1 MGEKV
6 SILEKIRIKASKN
19 LKKIVLPESDDERT
33 MEAVE
38 AILDKRISRLIVIGD
53 DSVRKKIK
61 SKNTDLLEV
70 IDPATYKDTDKMI
83 TEYYELRKIKGMTP
97 EEAKHVIS
105 TDYLTFGAM
114 LVRRDIAD
122 GFVAGASHT
131 TPDVIRAA
139 LRCFTIDREIAV
151 VSGAF
156 LMEVPDCPYGSEGVF
171 IFADCGV
178 NPQPNARQLSGIA
191 VSCATLFQKLVGKRP
206 VVAFLSYSSKGSAE
220 GELVDK
226 IKEAVKRA
234 KEIAPDLLIDGE
246 FQADSAIVPEVAR
259 IKCGDNPV
267 AGNANV
273 LIFPNLDSGN
283 ISYKLTQRLAN
294 ARAVGPLLTGFRK
307 PCSDL
312 SRGCSAEDIIDAV
325 AVTAVRA

>member
-1 MGEKV
+1 V
-6 SILEKIRIKASKN
+6 NILEKIRVKASKN
-19 LKKIVLPESDDERT
+19 LRKIVLPESDDERT
-33 MEAVE
+33 IQAVE
-38 AILDKRISRLIVIGD
+38 IILDERISRLIVVGD
-53 DSVRKKIK
+53 DSVKKNIK
-61 SKNTDLLEV
+61 SRNTDLLE
-70 IDPATYKDTDKMI
+70 IINPATHPSIEKMAG
-83 TEYYELRKIKGMTP
+83 EYYELRKIKGMTP
-97 EEAKHVIS
+97 EEARHVVS

-114 LVRRDIAD
+114 LVREETAD
-122 GFVAGASHT
+122 GFVAGANHT

-139 LRCFTIDREIAV
+139 LRCLTIDREIAV

-156 LMEVPDCPYGSEGVF
+156 LMEVPNCQYGENGTF

-191 VSCATLFQKLVGKRP
+191 VASATLFQKLTGKRP

-226 IKEAVKRA
+226 IREAVRRA

-246 FQADSAIVPEVAR
+246 FQADSAIVPEVAK

-267 AGNANV
+267 AGHANV

-283 ISYKLTQRLAN
+283 ISYKLTQRLSN

-307 PCSDL
+307 PASDL
-312 SRGCSAEDIIDAV
+312 SRGCSAEDIVDAV
-325 AVTAVRA
+325 AVTSVRV

>member
-1 MGEKV
+1 M
-6 SILEKIRIKASKN
+6 SILESIRQKASKN
-19 LKKIVLPESDDERT
+19 LKRIVLPESDDERT
-33 MEAVE
+33 MEAIEV
-38 AILDKRISRLIVIGD
+38 ILDNKISRLMVMGD

-61 SKNTDLLEV
+61 SKNTSFLEV
-70 IDPATYKDTDKMI
+70 VDPAKYKDLEKMAA
-83 TEYYELRKIKGMTP
+83 EYYELRKLKGITP
-97 EEAKHVIS
+97 EEAHKAVS

-114 LVRRDIAD
+114 LVKEGLAD
-122 GFVAGASHT
+122 GFVAGANHT

-139 LRCFTIDREIAV
+139 LRCLTIDKDIGV

-156 LMEVPDCPYGSEGVF
+156 LMEVPDCPYGERGVF

-178 NPQPNARQLSGIA
+178 NPQPNARQLAGIA
-191 VSCATLFQKLVGKRP
+191 VSNATLFQKLVGKRP

-226 IKEAVKRA
+226 IKEAVAKA
-234 KEIAPDLLIDGE
+234 KEMAPDLLIDGE

-267 AGNANV
+267 AGKANV

-283 ISYKLTQRLAN
+283 ISYKLTQRLAK
-294 ARAVGPLLTGFRK
+294 ARAVGPLLSGFRK
-307 PCSDL
+307 PASDL
-312 SRGCSAEDIIDAV
+312 SRGCSAEDIVDAV
-325 AVTAVRA
+325 AVTAVRV

>member
-1 MGEKV
+1 M
-6 SILEKIRIKASKN
+6 SILEKIREKASKN
-19 LKKIVLPESDDERT
+19 LKRIVLPETDDERT

-38 AILDKRISRLIVIGD
+38 FILDKKICRLIVIGD
-53 DSVRKKIK
+53 EAVRKKIK
-61 SKNTDLLEV
+61 SKNTDLLQV
-70 IDPATYKDTDKMI
+70 LDPSTYKDTEKMI
-83 TEYYELRKIKGMTP
+83 NEYYELRKIKGMTP
-97 EEAKHVIS
+97 EEAKKVIL

-114 LVRRDIAD
+114 LVRDDVAD
-122 GFVAGASHT
+122 GFVAGANHT

-139 LRCFTIDREIAV
+139 LRCLTIDREIGV

-156 LMEVPDCPYGSEGVF
+156 LMEVPDCPYGDNGVF
-171 IFADCGV
+171 IFSDCGV
-178 NPQPNARQLSGIA
+178 NPQPNSRQLSGIA
-191 VSCATLFQKLVGKRP
+191 VASATLFQKLTGKRP

-226 IKEAVKRA
+226 IKDAVGRA
-234 KEIAPDLLIDGE
+234 KEIAPDLMIDGE
-246 FQADSAIVPEVAR
+246 FQADSAIVPEIAK

-267 AGNANV
+267 AGHANV

-294 ARAVGPLLTGFRK
+294 ARAVGPLLTGFRR

-312 SRGCSAEDIIDAV
+312 SRGCSAEDIVDAV

>member
-1 MGEKV
+1 V
-6 SILEKIRIKASKN
+6 SILEKIRVKASKN
-19 LKKIVLPESDDERT
+19 LKRIVLPESTDDRT

-38 AILDKRISRLIVIGD
+38 TILDSKISKLIVIGD
-53 DSVRKKIK
+53 DSVRKKIR

-70 IDPATYKDTDKMI
+70 LNPVTYKDTQKMAE
-83 TEYYELRKIKGMTP
+83 EYYELRKIKGMTP
-97 EEAKHVIS
+97 EEAKHIVS
-105 TDYLTFGAM
+105 TDYLTFGAL
-114 LVRRDIAD
+114 LVRTDVAD
-122 GFVAGASHT
+122 GFVAGANHT

-139 LRCFTIDREIAV
+139 LRCLTIDREIAV

-156 LMEVPDCPYGSEGVF
+156 MMEVPNCPYGENGTF

-191 VSCATLFQKLVGKRP
+191 VASATLFQKLTGKRP

-220 GELVDK
+220 GELVDR
-226 IKEAVKRA
+226 IREAVSRA

-246 FQADSAIVPEVAR
+246 FQADSAIVPEIAK

-267 AGNANV
+267 AGHANV

-283 ISYKLTQRLAN
+283 ISYKLTQRLSN

-312 SRGCSAEDIIDAV
+312 SRGCSAEDIVDAV
-325 AVTAVRA
+325 AVTSVRV

>member
-1 MGEKV
+1 M

-19 LKKIVLPESDDERT
+19 LRKIVLPESNDERT

-38 AILDKRISRLIVIGD
+38 IILDNKISRLIVVGD
-53 DSVRKKIK
+53 DTVRKKIR
-61 SKNTDLLEV
+61 SKNTELLEV
-70 IDPATYKDTDKMI
+70 VDPASYKDIDKMAA
-83 TEYYELRKIKGMTP
+83 EYYELRKIKGMTP
-97 EEAKHVIS
+97 EEARHVVS

-114 LVRRDIAD
+114 LVRHDVAD
-122 GFVAGASHT
+122 GFVAGANHT

-139 LRCFTIDREIAV
+139 LRCLTIDREIAV

-156 LMEVPDCPYGSEGVF
+156 LMEVPNCQYGENGVL

-226 IKEAVKRA
+226 IRQAVARA
-234 KEIAPDLLIDGE
+234 KELAPDLLIDGE
-246 FQADSAIVPEVAR
+246 FQADSAIVPEVAK

-267 AGNANV
+267 AGHANV

-307 PCSDL
+307 PASDL
-312 SRGCSAEDIIDAV
+312 SRGCSADDIVDAV
-325 AVTAVRA
+325 AVTSVRV

>member
-1 MGEKV
+1 M
-6 SILEKIRIKASKN
+6 SILDQIRARASKN
-19 LKKIVLPESDDERT
+19 LRKIVLPESEDERT

-38 AILDKRISRLIVIGD
+38 FILDNKISKLIVVGD
-53 DSVRKKIK
+53 ESVRKSVK
-61 SKNTDLLEV
+61 SKNTSYLEV
-70 IDPATYKDTDKMI
+70 LDPKSYKNIDKMAA
-83 TEYYELRKIKGMTP
+83 EYYEVRKLKGITP
-97 EEAKHVIS
+97 EEARKTVS
-105 TDYLTFGAM
+105 TDYLTFGTM
-114 LVRRDIAD
+114 LVKEGAAD

-139 LRCFTIDREIAV
+139 LRCLSIDREIGV

-156 LMEVPDCPYGSEGVF
+156 LMEVPNCPYGENGTF
-171 IFADCGV
+171 IYADCGV
-178 NPQPNARQLSGIA
+178 NPLPNARQLAGIA
-191 VSCATLFQKLVGKRP
+191 VSSATLFQKLVGKRP

-226 IKEAVKRA
+226 MREAVNKA
-234 KEIAPDLLIDGE
+234 KELAPDLLIDGE
-246 FQADSAIVPEVAR
+246 FQADSAIVPEVAK

-267 AGNANV
+267 AGKANV

-294 ARAVGPLLTGFRK
+294 ARAVGPLLQGFRK

-312 SRGCSAEDIIDAV
+312 SRGCSAEDIVDAV
-325 AVTAVRA
+325 AVTAVRV

>member
-1 MGEKV
+1 MT
-6 SILEKIRIKASKN
+6 ILEKIRDKASKN
-19 LKKIVLPESDDERT
+19 LKRIVLPESNEERT

-38 AILDKRISRLIVIGD
+38 FILDNKISKLIVIGD

-61 SKNTDLLEV
+61 SKNTSLLEV
-70 IDPATYKDTDKMI
+70 IDPKKYKDIEKMAA
-83 TEYYELRKIKGMTP
+83 EYYELRKLKGMTP
-97 EEAKHVIS
+97 EEARKTVLE
-105 TDYLTFGAM
+105 DYLTFGAM
-114 LVRRDIAD
+114 LVKSEVAD
-122 GFVAGASHT
+122 GFVAGANHT

-139 LRCFTIDREIAV
+139 LRCLTVDREIGV

-156 LMEVPDCPYGSEGVF
+156 LMEVPNCPYGENGLF

-191 VSCATLFQKLVGKRP
+191 VSSAALFQKLVGKRP

-226 IKEAVKRA
+226 IKEAVSRA
-234 KEIAPDLLIDGE
+234 KEMAPDLLVDGE
-246 FQADSAIVPEVAR
+246 FQADSAIVPEVAK

-267 AGNANV
+267 AGKANV

-294 ARAVGPLLTGFRK
+294 ARAVGPLLMGFRK

-312 SRGCSAEDIIDAV
+312 SRGCSAEDIVDAV

>member
-1 MGEKV
+1 L
-6 SILEKIRIKASKN
+6 SILEKIRQQASKN
-19 LKKIVLPESDDERT
+19 LKRIVLPESDDERT
-33 MEAVE
+33 IKAIEV
-38 AILDKRISRLIVIGD
+38 ILDNRISRLVAIGD

-61 SKNTDLLEV
+61 SKNAQLLEV
-70 IDPATYKDTDKMI
+70 LDPKGYKDIDKMAG
-83 TEYYELRKIKGMTP
+83 EYYELRKLKGITP
-97 EEAKHVIS
+97 EEARHVVL

-114 LVRRDIAD
+114 LVEEGVAD
-122 GFVAGASHT
+122 GFVAGANHT

-139 LRCFTIDREIAV
+139 LRCLTIDKEVGV

-156 LMEVPDCPYGSEGVF
+156 LMEVPGCPYGENGVF
-171 IFADCGV
+171 IFADCAV

-191 VSCATLFQKLVGKRP
+191 VSSARLFQKLVGKRP
-206 VVAFLSYSSKGSAE
+206 VVAFLSYSSKGSAK

-226 IKEAVKRA
+226 IKEAVGGA

-246 FQADSAIVPEVAR
+246 FQADSAIVPAVAK

-267 AGNANV
+267 AGRANI

-294 ARAVGPLLTGFRK
+294 ARAVGPLLQGFRK
-307 PCSDL
+307 PASDL
-312 SRGCSAEDIIDAV
+312 SRGCSAEDIVDAV
-325 AVTAVRA
+325 AVTAVRV

>member
-1 MGEKV
+1 V
-6 SILEKIRIKASKN
+6 DILEKIRVKASKN
-19 LKKIVLPESDDERT
+19 LRRIVLPESEDERT
-33 MEAVE
+33 MDAVE
-38 AILDKRISRLIVIGD
+38 IILNDRIAKLVVIGD

-70 IDPATYKDTDKMI
+70 LNPAGYKNIEKMAS
-83 TEYYELRKIKGMTP
+83 EYYELRKIKGMTP
-97 EEAKHVIS
+97 EEARHVVS
-105 TDYLTFGAM
+105 TDYLTFGAL
-114 LVRRDIAD
+114 LVREEAAD
-122 GFVAGASHT
+122 GFVAGANHT
-131 TPDVIRAA
+131 TPDVIRTA
-139 LRCFTIDREIAV
+139 LRCLTIDREIAV

-156 LMEVPDCPYGSEGVF
+156 LMEVPNCPYGENGTF

-191 VSCATLFQKLVGKRP
+191 VASATLFQKLTGKRP

-226 IKEAVKRA
+226 IKEAVSRA

-246 FQADSAIVPEVAR
+246 FQADSAIVPEVAK

-267 AGNANV
+267 AGHANV

-283 ISYKLTQRLAN
+283 ISYKLTQRLSN

-312 SRGCSAEDIIDAV
+312 SRGCSVEDIVDAV
-325 AVTAVRA
+325 AVTSVRA

>member
-1 MGEKV
+1 M
-6 SILEKIRIKASKN
+6 SILDRIRERAIKN
-19 LKKIVLPESDDERT
+19 PRKIVLPESEDDRT
-33 MEAVE
+33 IEAVDY
-38 AILDKRISRLIVIGD
+38 ILDKKIAKLIVVGD
-53 DSVRKKIK
+53 GAVRKKIK
-61 SKNTDLLEV
+61 SANTDYLEV
-70 IDPATYKDTDKMI
+70 LEPNSYKGTDKMAG
-83 TEYYELRKIKGMTP
+83 EYYDLRKIKGITP
-97 EEAKHVIS
+97 EEARHAVL

-114 LVRRDIAD
+114 LVREGVAD

-139 LRCFTIDREIAV
+139 LRCISIDKEIAV

-156 LMEVPDCPYGSEGVF
+156 LMEVPNCPYGENGVF
-171 IFADCGV
+171 VFADCGV

-191 VSCATLFQKLVGKRP
+191 VSSAALFQKLTGKRP

-226 IKEAVKRA
+226 IKEAVNRA
-234 KEIAPDLLIDGE
+234 KEIAPDLMIDGE
-246 FQADSAIVPEVAR
+246 FQADSAIVPEIAR

-267 AGNANV
+267 AGKANV

-294 ARAVGPLLTGFRK
+294 ARAVGPFLQGFKK
-307 PCSDL
+307 PASDL
-312 SRGCSAEDIIDAV
+312 SRGCSVEDIVDAV
-325 AVTAVRA
+325 AVTAVRAA

>member
-1 MGEKV
+1 VG
-6 SILEKIRIKASKN
+6 ILEKIREKASKN

-38 AILDKRISRLIVIGD
+38 YILDKKIAKLVVIGND
-53 DSVRKKIK
+53 LVRKRNK
-61 SKNTDLLEV
+61 SKNTDLLE
-70 IDPATYKDTDKMI
+70 ILNPATYKGIDKMAA
-83 TEYYELRKIKGMTP
+83 EYYELRKIKGMTP
-97 EEAKHVIS
+97 EEAMHVVS
-105 TDYLTFGAM
+105 TDYLTFAAM
-114 LVRRDIAD
+114 LVRQDTAD
-122 GFVAGASHT
+122 GFVAGANHT

-139 LRCFTIDREIAV
+139 LRCLTIDREIAV

-156 LMEVPDCPYGSEGVF
+156 LMEVPNCKYGDGGVF

-191 VSCATLFQKLVGKRP
+191 VASATLFQKLVGKRP

-226 IKEAVKRA
+226 IREAVNRA

-246 FQADSAIVPEVAR
+246 FQADSAIVPEIAK

-267 AGNANV
+267 AGHANV

-312 SRGCSAEDIIDAV
+312 SRGCSVEDIVDAV
-325 AVTAVRA
+325 AVTSVRV

>member
-1 MGEKV
+1 M
-6 SILEKIRIKASKN
+6 SILEKIREKASMN
-19 LKKIVLPESDDERT
+19 LKRIVLPESNDERT
-33 MEAVE
+33 MEAAE
-38 AILDKRISRLIVIGD
+38 FILDNKISKLIIIGD
-53 DSVRKKIK
+53 DSVRKNIK
-61 SKNTDLLEV
+61 SKNTNLLEV
-70 IDPATYKDTDKMI
+70 LNPASYKGIEKMAS
-83 TEYYELRKIKGMTP
+83 EYYELRKLKGMTP
-97 EEAKHVIS
+97 EEARHVVS

-114 LVRRDIAD
+114 LVKEDIAD
-122 GFVAGASHT
+122 GFVAGANHT

-139 LRCFTIDREIAV
+139 LRCLTIDREIAV

-156 LMEVPDCPYGSEGVF
+156 LMEVPNCSYGEDGVF

-226 IKEAVKRA
+226 IKEAVSRA

-246 FQADSAIVPEVAR
+246 FQADSAIVPEVAK
-259 IKCGDNPV
+259 IKVGDSPV
-267 AGNANV
+267 AGHANV

-283 ISYKLTQRLAN
+283 ISYKLTQRLSN

-307 PCSDL
+307 PASDL

>member
-1 MGEKV
+1 M
-6 SILEKIRIKASKN
+6 SILEKIREKASKN
-19 LKKIVLPESDDERT
+19 LRRIVLPESGDERT

-38 AILDKRISRLIVIGD
+38 GILDKKIARLVVIGD

-61 SKNTDLLEV
+61 SANTNLLEV
-70 IDPATYKDTDKMI
+70 LDPAVYKDKEKMAS
-83 TEYYELRKIKGMTP
+83 EYYELRKIKGMTP
-97 EEAKHVIS
+97 EEARNVVS

-114 LVRRDIAD
+114 LVREDIAD
-122 GFVAGASHT
+122 GFVAGANHT
-131 TPDVIRAA
+131 TPEVIRAA
-139 LRCFTIDREIAV
+139 LRCLTIDREIAV

-156 LMEVPDCPYGSEGVF
+156 LMEVPDCPYGSDGVF

-191 VSCATLFQKLVGKRP
+191 VASATLFQKLVGKRP

-226 IKEAVKRA
+226 IKEAVTRA
-234 KEIAPDLLIDGE
+234 KEMAPDLLIDGE

-294 ARAVGPLLTGFRK
+294 ARAVGPLLQGFRK
-307 PCSDL
+307 PASDL

-325 AVTAVRA
+325 AATSVRV

>member
-1 MGEKV
+1 M
-6 SILEKIRIKASKN
+6 SILEKIREKASKN
-19 LKKIVLPESDDERT
+19 LKRIVLPETDDERT

-38 AILDKRISRLIVIGD
+38 FILDNKISRLIIIGNE
-53 DSVRKKIK
+53 SLKKKIR
-61 SKNTDLLEV
+61 SKNTDLLQV
-70 IDPATYKDTDKMI
+70 VDPATYKDTEKMI
-83 TEYYELRKIKGMTP
+83 NEYYELRKIKGMTP
-97 EEAKHVIS
+97 EEARKVIS
-105 TDYLTFGAM
+105 TDYLIFGAM
-114 LVRRDIAD
+114 LVRNDIAD

-139 LRCFTIDREIAV
+139 LRCLTIDREIGV

-156 LMEVPDCPYGSEGVF
+156 LMEVPNCPYGENGVF
-171 IFADCGV
+171 IFSDCGV

-191 VSCATLFQKLVGKRP
+191 VASATLFQKLTGKRP
-206 VVAFLSYSSKGSAE
+206 MVAFLSYSSKGSAE
-220 GELVDK
+220 GELVDR
-226 IKEAVKRA
+226 IREAVSRA
-234 KEIAPDLLIDGE
+234 KEIAPDLMIDGE

-267 AGNANV
+267 AGHANV

-312 SRGCSAEDIIDAV
+312 SRGCSAEDIVDAV

>member
-1 MGEKV
+1 L
-6 SILEKIRIKASKN
+6 SILEKIREKASKN
-19 LKKIVLPESDDERT
+19 LKRIVLPETEDERT
-33 MEAVE
+33 IEAAE
-38 AILDKRISRLIVIGD
+38 CILDERIAKLILVGKD
-53 DSVRKKIK
+53 AVRERIR
-61 SKNTDLLEV
+61 SKNADLLEV
-70 IDPATYKDTDKMI
+70 IDPADYKDSEKMAA
-83 TEYYELRKIKGMTP
+83 EYYELRKIKGMTP
-97 EEAKHVIS
+97 EEARHVVT
-105 TDYLTFGAM
+105 TDYLTFGAL
-114 LVRRDIAD
+114 LVRENVAD

-131 TPDVIRAA
+131 TPDVIRTS
-139 LRCFTIDREIAV
+139 LRCLTIDREIAV

-156 LMEVPDCPYGSEGVF
+156 LMEVPNCPYGENGVF

-191 VSCATLFQKLVGKRP
+191 VANATLFQKLVGKRP

-226 IKEAVKRA
+226 IKEAVTRA
-234 KEIAPDLLIDGE
+234 KDIAPDLLIDGE
-246 FQADSAIVPEVAR
+246 FQADSAIVPEIAK

-267 AGNANV
+267 AGRANV

-312 SRGCSAEDIIDAV
+312 SRGCSVEDIVDAV
-325 AVTAVRA
+325 AVTSMRV